1 MVRVRG
7 FVDAASFCW
16 APNVSVDVMNSE
28 KEDMRGGATLLV
40 CTAVGLSFLI
50 LFIADLVAPFFK
62 VTYRLKLAEVYSLMP
77 PVTRVASE
85 NAWVFA
91 VLIIFVCASSLRGVR
106 RAGRTSDWI
115 TLGICGQALVFW
127 IAMFCFCYD
136 GFTGPVS
143 LTRGPQFN
151 IANLLGFG
159 WGVFPVMFV
168 LMLIPMVAVLRG
180 NTKK

>member
-62 VTYRLKLAEVYSLMP
+62 VV
-77 PVTRVASE
+77 
-85 NAWVFA
+85 
-91 VLIIFVCASSLRGVR
+91 
-106 RAGRTSDWI
+106 
-115 TLGICGQALVFW
+115 QAQ
-127 IAMFCFCYD
+127 I
-136 GFTGPVS
+136 GG
-143 LTRGPQFN
+143 
-151 IANLLGFG
+151 
-159 WGVFPVMFV
+159 GVFSHAAGDACCF
-168 LMLIPMVAVLRG
+168 
-180 NTKK
+180 